1 MLNLLFVLAGIY
13 KSISIFIDGSF
24 FVPYLFFILH
34 CPLKKN
40 STLHCLS
47 VWNVVKDHRALLWKQ
62 AYFLPES
69 ACKGRAFF

>member
-34 CPLKKN
+34 CPFKKN

-47 VWNVVKDHRALLWKQ
+47 VWNVVKDHRALLRKQ
-62 AYFLPES
+62 VYFLPES
-69 ACKGRAFF
+69 ECKGRAFF